1 MTPEQEEAA
10 GFAIYQT
17 FIRHGIGTCI
27 GTTVNG
33 KQIQETPEQACV
45 RRWRRLSPVTRE
57 RFIAE
62 GRAAIRTIEMNS

>member
-1 MTPEQEEAA
+1 MTPEQEEAV

-17 FIRHGIGTCI
+17 FIRHGFGTCMS
-27 GTTVNG
+27 TTVGG

-45 RRWRRLSPVTRE
+45 RRWRRLPQVTRD